1 MENSLRLDVKQVIV
15 SKMPR
20 ASRFIPE
27 FVFRKL
33 ARIIRQDELNRISG
47 ENVGK
52 EGPDFARGVMESLDI
67 KLSCKGVENLPSEG
81 RYVFASNHLL
91 GGLDGMALLS
101 FLCDRYDNRVKCI
114 VNDVLMAI
122 KPLRSVF
129 LPINKYGS
137 QSREAMKRVEEAYAG
152 DEQILMFPA
161 GLCSR
166 MNDKGEVCDLE
177 WQKSF
182 ITKSVE
188 TKRDVIPVYF
198 EGLNSKFFY
207 RFARIR
213 KRLGIK
219 FNIELIFLPAEM
231 VDAKG
236 KSFTFHFGKPI
247 PYTTF
252 DNSRSKKEWAAYVK
266 SVVYSLAEKK

>member
-1 MENSLRLDVKQVIV
+1 
-15 SKMPR
+15 MPR

-81 RYVFASNHLL
+81 RYVFASNHPL

-101 FLCDRYDNRVKCI
+101 FLCDRYDNHVKCL

-137 QSREAMKRVEEAYAG
+137 QSREAMKRVEGAYAG
-152 DEQILMFPA
+152 DDQILMFPA

-219 FNIELIFLPAEM
+219 FNIELISSLPKWWTRRANRSPSILESRFLTRHSTIAVRKRNGPHTLNQLYIVLLKRNE
-231 VDAKG
+231 
-236 KSFTFHFGKPI
+236 
-247 PYTTF
+247 
-252 DNSRSKKEWAAYVK
+252 
-266 SVVYSLAEKK
+266 

>member
-67 KLSCKGVENLPSEG
+67 KLSCKGVENLPTEG
-81 RYVFASNHLL
+81 RYVFASNHPL

-101 FLCDRYDNRVKCI
+101 FLCDRYDNRV
-114 VNDVLMAI
+114 

>member
-1 MENSLRLDVKQVIV
+1 
-15 SKMPR
+15 MPR

-52 EGPDFARGVMESLDI
+52 EGLDFARGVMESLDI

-81 RYVFASNHLL
+81 RYVFASNHPL

-101 FLCDRYDNRVKCI
+101 FLCDRYDNHVKCL

-152 DEQILMFPA
+152 DDQILMFPA